1 LFHLCRIITTPL
13 NAIFAHDPKKGS
25 RGSRE
30 PLELAIENDCFFLI
44 AGTTSLRQDC
54 CVKKAFALIIALLSA
69 WVLFTPFDLPP
80 VPFFFLDE
88 AIALILFTKS
98 MALLGVDVTRFLPF
112 FRGSGKK
119 PKGASAAKQPQ
130 VAPKEPVIDV

>member
-25 RGSRE
+25 RGSGK

-44 AGTTSLRQDC
+44 AGTRGLSQDR
-54 CVKKAFALIIALLSA
+54 CVKKAFALFIALLSA

-98 MALLGVDVTRFLPF
+98 MAVLGVDVTRFLPF

-119 PKGASAAKQPQ
+119 PKNGVSGNESARSAKDS
-130 VAPKEPVIDV
+130 AIDV